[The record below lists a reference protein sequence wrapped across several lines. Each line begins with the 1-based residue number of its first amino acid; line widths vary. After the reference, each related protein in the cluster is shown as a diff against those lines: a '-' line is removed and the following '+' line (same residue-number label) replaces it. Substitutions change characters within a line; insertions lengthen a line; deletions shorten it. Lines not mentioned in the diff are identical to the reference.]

1 MFPAD
6 SIHHAAAEVPPSPA
20 ILAGEGEPGSTFRN
34 VLAMLV
40 LLVLTALPLA
50 AAPLDDYTFVRPH
63 GPAEW
68 AAAGDFNGDGLIDS
82 VIVDR
87 VTGAYRVAYQTPD
100 GEPGWTQPRAS
111 GIADVTGFSVGNLFS
126 VASHGLVF
134 TAEAANR
141 INVVPAND
149 PAQPGLPV
157 TFFINAVG
165 PNQVVAMEVGGA
177 GNSPL
182 HDLVVASVWNTPSYR
197 ATTIRNSN
205 GATFVSLQEDVIAQ
219 RWERGNRVIF
229 RDGTAPVLAVLARGN
244 TDVLRLISHALG
256 PQETFLEFGPLPA
269 GVEYAAGR
277 FGGSNL
283 ARFLVYRPGQSN
295 FTTYAV
301 AEPIPG
307 TFQAGPT
314 NQFALGHAIRSLV
327 TLPAAA
333 GVPAR
338 FVAVFDD
345 GARAAAFDF
354 DGNNLPT
361 VSQEFLPPDGQRILG
376 ATPSGNG
383 AVTFGVSHANGTR
396 TSRSLRYAFDAGT
409 GTFVLSH
416 DNVLPSVTDLSARA
430 NVFQFQF
437 EPFVAPHPRLLH
449 SANAGDWSSL
459 FSLVGGPPQVG
470 VTSETY
476 ADAARGLDDPT
487 PANLGAGH
495 PQAQFGLANQYT
507 EAVSIFSLG
516 AASGPSVVQVSAQ
529 PAGGFHARSV
539 AVQFQ
544 VDAPGYQVLYRRN
557 AQGPWLAYAGQAVQ
571 IFTNSTLQ
579 HRARALLGSAQTS
592 IKTEIYTFRD
602 GPGTLDSDSDGVP
615 DYVEIANGLDPL
627 RSGSDADGDGASDLE
642 ELLKNTSPA
651 NAASKPP
658 TAGYEQHTA
667 VDWILTPRPFDG
679 TTGTETFAR
688 GGSRVRVFD
697 GSGALLAAAS
707 VGHPIGVSAA
717 ASNVFIHP
725 AQPLLVAAT
734 DPHFD
739 VFTPSAD
746 TRIGRELVAL
756 LPSPIL
762 PPITVPYLYGGAVG
776 VLNAEALNWVTA
788 AKLAYGNATNEV
800 RAQNITV
807 TQTAAAALL
816 EARLRAALA
825 AASPSRSNLTLFPFR
840 PADAGRQ
847 ILDDDARG
855 LLAHG
860 DVQRPAYDLR
870 QMYHSLETLVLQAPS
885 PQVQALLTVAREIY
899 RVSSVS
905 NNAAPGLYR
914 PPLDVL
920 RDFIRDGIVHS
931 NYIAAGSF
939 PPALLAN
946 AAAGVHSVM
955 QQLGSR
961 PVTNLTLRVRPDSIG
976 SACTTLET
984 ADLASTPVNLF
995 ALGGGAFDFPDT
1007 FQLQPGALVE
1017 VVGRP
1022 DVISTTCAGLNVEVL
1037 AVSLEAVP
1045 VRSDGDADGNLLID
1059 TWEMALLGGLG
1070 ADPFDDADGDGYS
1083 NLQEM
1088 WEGSDPTDRRGAPAV
1103 PIAALTLP
1111 TLHVEEVPIDGAGGA
1126 GGAGAPGTGKT
1137 MAATWLASPLY
1148 ADRLQFSLQAT
1159 ADLRQKP
1166 TTIPITPVHL
1176 GGGLYRVV
1184 LPNSGE
1190 AQFFRIALQL
1200 KL

>member
-6 SIHHAAAEVPPSPA
+6 SIQPAAADVPPLSG
-20 ILAGEGEPGSTFRN
+20 GEGDPGSTDR
-34 VLAMLV
+34 LAFFVLV
-40 LLVLTALPLA
+40 LLALLPLA
-50 AAPLDDYTFVRPH
+50 AIGAPFDDYTFVRPH

-68 AAAGDFNGDGLIDS
+68 AAAGDFNGDGFIDS

-87 VTGAYRVAYQTPD
+87 VTGAYRVAYQAPD
-100 GEPGWTQPRAS
+100 GEPSWTQPRAS
-111 GIADVTGFSVGNLFS
+111 GIADVSGFSVGNLFS
-126 VASHGLVF
+126 VASHGFVF
-134 TAEAANR
+134 TAETANR
-141 INVVPAND
+141 INVVPANN
-149 PAQPGLPV
+149 PAQAGLPV

-165 PNQVVAMEVGGA
+165 PNQVVALDVGGA

-182 HDLVVASVWNTPSYR
+182 HDLVVASVWNTPAYR

-205 GATFVSLQEDVIAQ
+205 GSSFVSLQEDVTAQ

-229 RDGTAPVLAVLARGN
+229 RDGAAPVLAVLARGN
-244 TDVLRLISHALG
+244 SDALRLISHALG
-256 PQETFLEFGPLPA
+256 PQETFLEFGPLPT

-283 ARFLVYRPGQSN
+283 AKFLVYRPGQSN
-295 FTTYAV
+295 FTAYAV

-314 NQFALGHAIRSLV
+314 NQFALGHAIQSLV
-327 TLPAAA
+327 SLPAAA

-338 FVAVFDD
+338 FLAVFDD
-345 GARAAAFDF
+345 GTHAAVFDF
-354 DGNNLPT
+354 DGTNLPT
-361 VSQEFLPPDGQRILG
+361 VIQEIQPPNGQRMLG

-383 AVTFGVSHANGTR
+383 AVTFGVSPVNGTR
-396 TSRSLRYAFDAGT
+396 TTRSLRYSFDAGT

-437 EPFVAPHPRLLH
+437 EPFVAPNPRLLH
-449 SANAGDWSSL
+449 RANAGDWSSL
-459 FSLVGGPPQVG
+459 FSLAGGPPQVG

-476 ADAARGLDDPT
+476 ADAVHGLDNPT

-507 EAVSIFSLG
+507 EAVSIFSLS
-516 AASGPSVVQVSAQ
+516 AASGPSVVQVNAQ
-529 PAGGFHARSV
+529 PAGGLYPRSV

-579 HRARALLGSAQTS
+579 YRARALLGQAQTS
-592 IKTEIYTFRD
+592 IKTETYTFRD
-602 GPGTLDSDSDGVP
+602 APGTLDSDSDGVP
-615 DYVEIANGLDPL
+615 DYVEIANGLDPV

-642 ELLKNTSPA
+642 ELLKNTSPS
-651 NAASKPP
+651 NAASSPP
-658 TAGYEQHTA
+658 TSGYEQHTA
-667 VDWILTPRPFDG
+667 VDWMLTPRPIDG

-688 GGSRVRVFD
+688 GGPRVRVYD
-697 GSGALLAAAS
+697 GSGALLAAANVGES
-707 VGHPIGVSAA
+707 VPASAI
-717 ASNVFIHP
+717 ASNVFVNPAHP
-725 AQPLLVAAT
+725 ILVATT

-739 VFTPSAD
+739 IVTPSPDA
-746 TRIGRELVAL
+746 RIGRELVAL
-756 LPSPIL
+756 LPAPLIA
-762 PPITVPYLYGGAVG
+762 PVVVPYVYGGAVG
-776 VLNAEALNWVTA
+776 VLNAEALNWVA
-788 AKLAYGNATNEV
+788 AAQAAYGNATNEV
-800 RAQNITV
+800 RSQNISV
-807 TQTAAAALL
+807 AQTAAAALL

-840 PADAGRQ
+840 PADVGRQ
-847 ILDDDARG
+847 ILDDHARE

-860 DVQRPAYDLR
+860 DATRPAYDLR
-870 QMYHSLETLVLQAPS
+870 QMHHSLETLVLQAPN
-885 PQVQALLTVAREIY
+885 PQVQALLTLAREIY

-905 NNAAPGLYR
+905 NNAAPGVYR

-920 RDFIRDGIVHS
+920 RDFIRDGIVHPA
-931 NYIAAGSF
+931 YIAAGNF

-946 AAAGVHSVM
+946 ATAGVHSVLDH
-955 QQLGSR
+955 LGSR
-961 PVTNLTLRVRPDSIG
+961 PVTNLTLRLRPDSIG
-976 SACTTLET
+976 GTCTTVET
-984 ADLASTPVNLF
+984 ADLSSTPVNLF

-1007 FQLQPGALVE
+1007 FQLAPGAVVQ

-1037 AVSLEAVP
+1037 AISLEAVP
-1045 VRSDGDADGNLLID
+1045 IRSDGDADGNLLID
-1059 TWEMALLGGLG
+1059 TWEMALLGGTG
-1070 ADPFDDADGDGYS
+1070 ADPFGDADGDGYS

-1088 WEGSDPTDRRGAPAV
+1088 WEGSDPSDRRGTPSV

-1111 TLHVEEVPIDGAGGA
+1111 VLHIGEISEGGAGGA
-1126 GGAGAPGTGKT
+1126 GGPRGTGKT
-1137 MAATWLASPLY
+1137 MAATWLASPAY
-1148 ADRLQFSLQAT
+1148 ADRLQFHLQAT
-1159 ADLRQKP
+1159 ADLSEIP
-1166 TTIPITPVHL
+1166 TTSPITPVHL
-1176 GGGLYRVV
+1176 GGGLYRAI
-1184 LPNSGE
+1184 LPNSGGT
-1190 AQFFRIALQL
+1190 QFFKLRLQL
-1200 KL
+1200 KY